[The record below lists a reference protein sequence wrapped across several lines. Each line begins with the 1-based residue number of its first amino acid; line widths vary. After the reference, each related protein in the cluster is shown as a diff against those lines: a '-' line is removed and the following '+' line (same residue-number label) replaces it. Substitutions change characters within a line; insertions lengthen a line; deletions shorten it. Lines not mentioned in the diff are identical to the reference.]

1 MMFKLISIACQN
13 FTKSTMEKNKFDRIL
28 DIVRSGIN
36 LREEPVNNIGSG
48 NIAGSVEAGDDPP
61 VRKKKK
67 YIYQKGIRKIWK
79 PDNG

>member
-1 MMFKLISIACQN
+1 
-13 FTKSTMEKNKFDRIL
+13 MEKNKFDRIL

-61 VRKKKK
+61 VRLKKKKK
-67 YIYQKGIRKIWK
+67 YIYMKGVRKMWK
-79 PDNG
+79 TGNG